1 MLERYDTTA
10 SSSHCSTETGGE
22 AVVGEVTVAAMP
34 CVCYWKL
41 DVQAA
46 SIIEM
51 DKEAVDRLGRKK
63 DD

>member
-10 SSSHCSTETGGE
+10 SSSHCSTETTGE

-41 DVQAA
+41 NVRAA
-46 SIIEM
+46 SIVEM
-51 DKEAVDRLGRKK
+51 AKTAVDKVESQKG
-63 DD
+63 